1 MTKKEIAQYIDH
13 TYLKP
18 EGTKK
23 HIDKLILEAIQYKFK
38 TICINPS

>member
-1 MTKKEIAQYIDH
+1 MTKLEAAQYIDH
-13 TYLKP
+13 TYLKA

-23 HIDKLILEAIQYKFK
+23 HIDKLISEAIEYKFK